1 MRRVRKEKK
10 KMTMKQLIS
19 RSHWSTQGLIKA
31 LGLTKKDI
39 SKWEK

>member
-10 KMTMKQLIS
+10 KNNMKQLIS
-19 RSHWSTQGLIKA
+19 SNHWSVQGLIKA